1 MGIEQQICD
10 AIQIIVDKSISSAG
24 FDRTIKA
31 TISECLDAAA
41 GKYKLEYQDTTI
53 IAYSDVQYPI
63 GTLVN
68 VIIPNN
74 DMSSVKKIQSAAS
87 INMIPYS
94 SIVETEDLYEILGTS
109 LVANTKNNV
118 SLNGYKNENKLL
130 YEYGKT
136 GNVLSLLEDREIQQ
150 YMRQADTFSI
160 GMRINTTL
168 PLELQKD
175 GDYGI
180 IAILSYIKEDDIS
193 QQVKLTYVF
202 DNSYLNGN
210 PYLLIDANKQAAYFD
225 IEGAKFD
232 HIEKIIAY
240 TRHFPVQNPSSTE
253 NNIFFNDI
261 EIFALRYA
269 QEEMMNGGI
278 VKLTTPKGVIFS
290 ETDSEQIYKSIEAH
304 MFLDMKETKTN
315 LKFLW
320 FKENGAVTTQ
330 DIEKY
335 CSFGGAGWEC
345 LNAKNRYTL
354 EGSFI
359 DDGEALP
366 DTYIVEWIPSEV
378 NILNI
383 YKSSVT
389 TRTQKYKCVVICDEQ
404 IYKKEVEI
412 VNYGSPYDVTLVSN
426 DGIKFY
432 NGCGKPI
439 LTCSVYYNG
448 IEKTD
453 LTNFEFIWSDEDMN
467 ENSFI
472 PDEANATEHYTI
484 INKNKISVNVSSISK
499 YHTYKVSVL
508 ENVNGTKVPR
518 GDAQIKIF
526 NVESNENTYSL
537 YLKNA
542 QQIFKYNSDNIAP
555 TSQSLANPIELKPLT
570 FSFFDPEGREIK
582 AEEIIRMGGKIT
594 WKVPTNT
601 MLHILNVSM
610 ATPQEIANM
619 DLEYDYY
626 FNAVELPYDISP
638 TYQEQNYRNNII
650 LEVVY
655 KGFILTTTTEF
666 TFIKDGDSG
675 TNGTDYICRILPN
688 KKTNEYPTLTVDS
701 TGAII
706 AGNFKNG
713 TVTNS
718 DSREGDD
725 VSWFKAELWKG
736 TELVKT
742 WYMNK
747 AYDDISWY
755 MMNYKD
761 NVIKGFSNYEVL
773 NTSDSRHYIRYSN
786 NSNLVTNILK
796 AEITY
801 DNKLYTVE
809 YPILTAIVSN
819 GYRIGLKPETGY
831 TQALYQEDGTYP
843 KYNNSFPFEIEV
855 TYNGQFQNINLSEY
869 DVTWSILN
877 GGEFYKDGSYSTSSQ
892 NLIIQDEV
900 DNEIL
905 TAYRNE
911 MAAAIALAADQRDIK
926 IKEIENKYRFNILP
940 NRRNIIPTPI
950 FESSSTSNA
959 IKVEVK
965 RNDSIVATL
974 HIPIYLYLNRFGKS
988 AINGWDGNSIT
999 NGDDYILTPQIG
1011 AGKKESNNT
1020 FTGMIM
1026 GKVQHSQGNEE
1037 VGLFGYNKGIRNIF
1051 LNCDDGSAHFGH
1063 GECSIDI
1070 EPGSKGAATA
1080 IFKGGGYRETTET
1093 EEGRGFILDLTTP
1106 YMKYGNGNFK
1116 VTKDGILYAKGAHFT
1131 DGTISLGT
1139 ETERVFEVTSDGI
1152 MTMTKG
1158 SITLGDGVFSVDDQG
1173 ILTMTK
1179 GSITLGD
1186 GVFSVTDEGQMTM
1199 KKGSISL
1206 GGTAETP
1213 NFKVTDQGVLT
1224 VKKGS
1229 ISLGVNSNSTT
1240 GYNFDVQ
1247 NDGTL
1252 TLTKGSISLGYNS
1265 TTKRYNFTVNNN
1277 GELTIKRGS
1286 ISLGEITD
1294 DEGNVADYKFKVTN
1308 NGQMTM
1314 TNGSISL
1321 GKQTD
1326 GSYNFS
1332 VNNNGQLTMT
1342 KGSISL
1348 GKNSDGTYSFKVANN
1363 GTGNFGVWKFTNS
1376 KMSADLTSGG
1386 TFDLDA
1392 NGIKI
1397 TDGTNEIFKATRTG
1411 GVLGYWNFSTTGI
1424 ENPEQ
1429 DISLGSSGLKIGSY
1443 VSISKNG
1450 SFTMGD
1456 ETGKKFIK
1464 FDATN
1469 KSFTLGS
1476 GITLTWGQ
1484 VDGHPTDLSEFTN
1497 NDDKYWVTS
1506 VGKDWIQTGEVV
1518 CQNLSITGGSI
1529 TLGGDKFVVDN
1540 TGKCIA
1546 RAFTA
1551 YGTNDDIFLT
1561 LSDRVRCKD
1570 SGGSFVSFNSTN
1582 ISIDWTGHNAVYI
1595 NGLDNE
1601 LRIGSGPDIDT
1612 GATLAVTQIKA
1623 TNLKSKSD
1631 DHNLIKEEANKD
1643 EITYRTKV
1651 SQKGHPTWISGGV
1664 YKGDGGDLNISDFR
1678 LKDNIM
1684 KINSLYEDFFKEL
1697 NPCSFTFLDGDSNRT
1712 HIGFIA
1718 QDVLKAAEKVSLTSQ
1733 DIAAYVK
1740 TFYPEDTALPVR
1752 YSNDGDT
1759 NYLYMLNYQEFI
1771 ALNTHM
1777 IQKCLAKIEELE
1789 ERIKIL
1795 EGTN

>member
-31 TISECLDAAA
+31 TVSECLDAAA

-109 LVANTKNNV
+109 LVANTKNTV

-253 NNIFFNDI
+253 DNIFFNDI

-269 QEEMMNGGI
+269 QEEMMNGGV
-278 VKLTTPKGVIFS
+278 VKLTTPKGVVFS

-345 LNAKNRYTL
+345 LNAKNRYTP

-378 NILNI
+378 NTLNI

-484 INKNKISVNVSSISK
+484 IDKNKISVNISSISK

-508 ENVNGTKVPR
+508 ENINGAKVPR

-555 TSQSLANPIELKPLT
+555 TSQSLANPMELKPLT

-619 DLEYDYY
+619 DLEYNYY
-626 FNAVELPYDISP
+626 FNAAELPYDISP

-688 KKTNEYPTLTVDS
+688 KETNEYPTLTVDS
-701 TGAII
+701 AGAII

-718 DSREGDD
+718 DSREGND

-773 NTSDSRHYIRYSN
+773 NTSDNRHYIKYSN

-819 GYRIGLKPETGY
+819 GYRIGLKPGTGY

-892 NLIIQDEV
+892 NLIIRDEV

-940 NRRNIIPTPI
+940 NRRNIIPIPI

-965 RNDSIVATL
+965 RNGSIVATL

-1037 VGLFGYNKGIRNIF
+1037 VGLFGYNKGVRNIF

-1063 GECSIDI
+1063 DECSIDI
-1070 EPGSKGAATA
+1070 EPGGEEGATA

-1093 EEGRGFILDLTTP
+1093 EEGRGFILNLTAP
-1106 YMKYGNGNFK
+1106 YMKYGNGNFE

-1139 ETERVFEVTSDGI
+1139 ETERVFEVTPDGI
-1152 MTMTKG
+1152 MTMTRG
-1158 SITLGDGVFSVDDQG
+1158 SINLGDGVFSVDDQG
-1173 ILTMTK
+1173 VLTMTK

-1199 KKGSISL
+1199 KKGFISL
-1206 GGTAETP
+1206 GGTAEAP
-1213 NFKVTDQGVLT
+1213 NFKVDNNGVLT

-1229 ISLGVNSNSTT
+1229 ISLG
-1240 GYNFDVQ
+1240 
-1247 NDGTL
+1247 
-1252 TLTKGSISLGYNS
+1252 YNS
-1265 TTKRYNFTVNNN
+1265 SKDNYNFTVNNN
-1277 GELTIKRGS
+1277 GELTIKRSIDLGDGAFVVNSSGTLSMKRGS
-1286 ISLGEITD
+1286 ISLGEIKD
-1294 DEGNVADYKFKVTN
+1294 DKGNVTGYKFKVTN

-1314 TNGSISL
+1314 TQGSISL

-1326 GSYNFS
+1326 GTYNFS
-1332 VNNNGQLTMT
+1332 VNNSGQLAIYN
-1342 KGSISL
+1342 GSIKL
-1348 GKNSDGTYSFKVANN
+1348 GKQTNGSWNFSVKND

-1376 KMSADLTSGG
+1376 KMSANLTSGG

-1411 GVLGYWNFSTTGI
+1411 GVLGYWKFTTTGI
-1424 ENPEQ
+1424 ENSDK
-1429 DISLGSSGLKIGSY
+1429 DISLSSSGLKIGDY

-1456 ETGKKFIK
+1456 ETGKQFIK
-1464 FDATN
+1464 FDATK

-1476 GITLTWGQ
+1476 GITLTWDAISDAKTKLSDFENDKDFKNGEQ
-1484 VDGHPTDLSEFTN
+1484 VTTITQNTITTEYIQARQIITTELSADKITAGTINGSNINLSTQLKVTTASNCYAILNENSLTMKYSGEGEAAILST
-1497 NDDKYWVTS
+1497 DDKGFTINKSLYIANDLYVESGVVKKNKSTYNYIYLPYGYYSKDDKVWKSAAVLGWKEALKTDNSDGAIRVGSGALVLRLYGTKIYLGSGSTEVTS
-1506 VGKDWIQTGEVV
+1506 DG
-1518 CQNLSITGGSI
+1518 
-1529 TLGGDKFVVDN
+1529 
-1540 TGKCIA
+1540 
-1546 RAFTA
+1546 RAKRKIGQDFSK
-1551 YGTNDDIFLT
+1551 YEEFFNKIKPFHYNYNI
-1561 LSDRVRCKD
+1561 D
-1570 SGGSFVSFNSTN
+1570 S
-1582 ISIDWTGHNAVYI
+1582 
-1595 NGLDNE
+1595 
-1601 LRIGSGPDIDT
+1601 
-1612 GATLAVTQIKA
+1612 
-1623 TNLKSKSD
+1623 
-1631 DHNLIKEEANKD
+1631 
-1643 EITYRTKV
+1643 
-1651 SQKGHPTWISGGV
+1651 
-1664 YKGDGGDLNISDFR
+1664 
-1678 LKDNIM
+1678 
-1684 KINSLYEDFFKEL
+1684 
-1697 NPCSFTFLDGDSNRT
+1697 DSNKR
-1712 HIGFIA
+1712 HLGFIA
-1718 QDVLKAAEKVSLTSQ
+1718 QNVRDALLSSGLEEKEFSGLSKILIQTEEDEKAFGLKKGDKGYVLS
-1733 DIAAYVK
+1733 Y
-1740 TFYPEDTALPVR
+1740 
-1752 YSNDGDT
+1752 ND
-1759 NYLYMLNYQEFI
+1759 FI
-1771 ALNTHM
+1771 PLNTHM
-1777 IQKCLAKIEELE
+1777 IKVCLRRISELE

>member
-31 TISECLDAAA
+31 TVSECLDAAA

-109 LVANTKNNV
+109 LVANTKNTV

-180 IAILSYIKEDDIS
+180 IAILSYTKEDDIS

-269 QEEMMNGGI
+269 QEEMMNGGV
-278 VKLTTPKGVIFS
+278 VKLTTPKGVVFS

-345 LNAKNRYTL
+345 LNAKNRYTP

-359 DDGEALP
+359 DDGETLP

-508 ENVNGTKVPR
+508 ENINGTKVPR

-555 TSQSLANPIELKPLT
+555 TSQSLANPMELKPLT

-626 FNAVELPYDISP
+626 FNAAELPYDISP

-666 TFIKDGDSG
+666 TFTKDGDSG

-688 KKTNEYPTLTVDS
+688 KETNEYPTLTVDS
-701 TGAII
+701 AGAII

-718 DSREGDD
+718 DSREGND

-773 NTSDSRHYIRYSN
+773 NTSDNRHYIKYSN

-819 GYRIGLKPETGY
+819 GYRIGLKPGTGY

-892 NLIIQDEV
+892 NLIIRDEV

-911 MAAAIALAADQRDIK
+911 MAATIALAADQRDIK

-940 NRRNIIPTPI
+940 NRRNIIPIPI

-965 RNDSIVATL
+965 RNGSIVATL

-1037 VGLFGYNKGIRNIF
+1037 VGLFGYNKGVRNIF

-1070 EPGSKGAATA
+1070 EPGGEGGATA
-1080 IFKGGGYRETTET
+1080 VFKGGGYRETTET

-1106 YMKYGNGNFK
+1106 YMKYGNGNFE

-1152 MTMTKG
+1152 MTMTRG
-1158 SITLGDGVFSVDDQG
+1158 SINLGDGVFSVDDQG
-1173 ILTMTK
+1173 VLTMTK

-1186 GVFSVTDEGQMTM
+1186 GVFSVTDEGQMIM
-1199 KKGSISL
+1199 KKGFISL
-1206 GGTAETP
+1206 GGTAEAP
-1213 NFKVTDQGVLT
+1213 NFKVDNDGVLT

-1229 ISLGVNSNSTT
+1229 ISLG
-1240 GYNFDVQ
+1240 
-1247 NDGTL
+1247 
-1252 TLTKGSISLGYNS
+1252 YNS
-1265 TTKRYNFTVNNN
+1265 SKDDYNFTVNNN
-1277 GELTIKRGS
+1277 GELTIKRSIDLGDGAFVVNSSGTLTMKKGS
-1286 ISLGEITD
+1286 INLGEIKD
-1294 DEGNVADYKFKVTN
+1294 GKGNVTDYKFKVTN

-1332 VNNNGQLTMT
+1332 VNNSGQL
-1342 KGSISL
+1342 KIYNGSIKL
-1348 GKNSDGTYSFKVANN
+1348 GKQTDGSYSFSVDNDGK
-1363 GTGNFGVWKFTNS
+1363 GNFGVWKFTNS

-1386 TFDLDA
+1386 TFDLDV

-1411 GVLGYWNFSTTGI
+1411 GVLGYWKFTTTGI
-1424 ENPEQ
+1424 ENSDK
-1429 DISLGSSGLKIGSY
+1429 DISLSSSGLKIGDY

-1464 FDATN
+1464 FDATK

-1476 GITLTWGQ
+1476 GITLTWGAISDAKTKLSQ
-1484 VDGHPTDLSEFTN
+1484 FENDKKFQNDVEVTTISNNCISTCTINCNQLNAGWINGDSIGLSSKLSVKAADNTYSNLYAGELHLRADGESVKTIISTDGDGLTIN
-1497 NDDKYWVTS
+1497 KKLT
-1506 VGKDWIQTGEVV
+1506 VGANATGAIW
-1518 CQNLSITGGSI
+1518 CGTLYATGGHMETDYIDVYGSSDAVKYRI
-1529 TLGGDKFVVDN
+1529 RMKSDASYGGIQGEHLIKDN
-1540 TGKCIA
+1540 
-1546 RAFTA
+1546 A
-1551 YGTNDDIFLT
+1551 YGWHYIAYAKWDDGSTHFPN
-1561 LSDRVRCKD
+1561 LSDRRCK
-1570 SGGSFVSFNSTN
+1570 TN
-1582 ISIDWTGHNAVYI
+1582 IQDLS
-1595 NGLDNE
+1595 NE
-1601 LRIGSGPDIDT
+1601 ECLYLLQNI
-1612 GATLAVTQIKA
+1612 
-1623 TNLKSKSD
+1623 KSKIFNYKNLD
-1631 DHNLIKEEANKD
+1631 DKE
-1643 EITYRTKV
+1643 
-1651 SQKGHPTWISGGV
+1651 P
-1664 YKGDGGDLNISDFR
+1664 NIIDV
-1678 LKDNIM
+1678 N
-1684 KINSLYEDFFKEL
+1684 
-1697 NPCSFTFLDGDSNRT
+1697 C
-1712 HIGFIA
+1712 GFIA
-1718 QDVLKAAEKVSLTSQ
+1718 QDVRDALINGDIGYRTYLQIHQKGNDEEGEYINDIYADEDKVGYFLEYDKMLPIVWKGWQIHNDEISLLK
-1733 DIAAYVK
+1733 
-1740 TFYPEDTALPVR
+1740 
-1752 YSNDGDT
+1752 
-1759 NYLYMLNYQEFI
+1759 QE
-1771 ALNTHM
+1771 
-1777 IQKCLAKIEELE
+1777 IQELKNKLKEAGIE
-1789 ERIKIL
+1789 
-1795 EGTN
+1795 

>member
-31 TISECLDAAA
+31 TVSECLDAAA

-269 QEEMMNGGI
+269 QEEMMNGGV

-345 LNAKNRYTL
+345 LNAKNRYTP

-555 TSQSLANPIELKPLT
+555 TSQSLTNPMELKPLT

-582 AEEIIRMGGKIT
+582 AEDIIRMGGKIT

-626 FNAVELPYDISP
+626 FNAAELPYDISP

-688 KKTNEYPTLTVDS
+688 KETNEYPTLTVDS
-701 TGAII
+701 AGAII

-718 DSREGDD
+718 DSREGND

-773 NTSDSRHYIRYSN
+773 NTSDSRHYIKYSN

-831 TQALYQEDGTYP
+831 TQVLYQEDGTYP

-892 NLIIQDEV
+892 NLIIRDEV

-940 NRRNIIPTPI
+940 NRRNIIPIPI

-965 RNDSIVATL
+965 RNGSIVATL

-1020 FTGMIM
+1020 FTGMVM

-1037 VGLFGYNKGIRNIF
+1037 VGLFGYNKGVRNIF

-1063 GECSIDI
+1063 DECSIDI
-1070 EPGSKGAATA
+1070 EPGGEGGATA
-1080 IFKGGGYRETTET
+1080 VFKGGGYRETTET
-1093 EEGRGFILDLTTP
+1093 EEGRGFILNLTAP
-1106 YMKYGNGNFK
+1106 YMKYGNGNFE

-1131 DGTISLGT
+1131 DGEISLGT
-1139 ETERVFEVTSDGI
+1139 ETERVFKVTSDGI
-1152 MTMTKG
+1152 MTMTRG
-1158 SITLGDGVFSVDDQG
+1158 SINLGDGVFSVDDQG
-1173 ILTMTK
+1173 VLTMTK

-1186 GVFSVTDEGQMTM
+1186 GVFSVTDEGQMIM
-1199 KKGSISL
+1199 KKGFISL
-1206 GGTAETP
+1206 GGTAEAP
-1213 NFKVTDQGVLT
+1213 NFKVDNDGVLT

-1229 ISLGVNSNSTT
+1229 ISLG
-1240 GYNFDVQ
+1240 
-1247 NDGTL
+1247 
-1252 TLTKGSISLGYNS
+1252 YNS
-1265 TTKRYNFTVNNN
+1265 SKDDYNFTVNNN
-1277 GELTIKRGS
+1277 GELTIKRSIDLGDGAFVVNSSGTLTMKKGS
-1286 ISLGEITD
+1286 INLGEIKD
-1294 DEGNVADYKFKVTN
+1294 GKGNVTDYKFKVTN

-1326 GSYNFS
+1326 ENDKIIGYSFQ
-1332 VNNNGQLTMT
+1332 VNN
-1342 KGSISL
+1342 
-1348 GKNSDGTYSFKVANN
+1348 D
-1363 GTGNFGVWKFTNS
+1363 GTGNFGYWKFNKNEISHTIVEEGS
-1376 KMSADLTSGG
+1376 TKK
-1386 TFDLDA
+1386 DA
-1392 NGIKI
+1392 YF
-1397 TDGTNEIFKATRTG
+1397 GTN
-1411 GVLGYWNFSTTGI
+1411 
-1424 ENPEQ
+1424 
-1429 DISLGSSGLKIGSY
+1429 GLKIGDLVNITKKGTFTFGDTSTGQY
-1443 VSISKNG
+1443 IKFNASNKIEFGSNVTIAWGKITDTDGIVTDSNKATKIGENYLKTCNITCENLKVKGANIDSISCDKLSGGTITGQAING
-1450 SFTMGD
+1450 GTITGTTISGVTISADSFTVKDYMYMKSESVTQKAFTFSNAAGYDDGVVGD
-1456 ETGKKFIK
+1456 LVIGSE
-1464 FDATN
+1464 
-1469 KSFTLGS
+1469 TLGS
-1476 GITLTWGQ
+1476 IDLDAKFITIGNTAISGAEISIMYKTNFMQNCEFYGGLHLIDKSVH
-1484 VDGHPTDLSEFTN
+1484 VDDGRGMYSDQNKKWLIRSSTYTKGDKTHLVCKLSESGQWTMVMDGLYNSSGAAYTASDKDIKTN
-1497 NDDKYWVTS
+1497 ILKFNQKHEQFFKLLNPVTY
-1506 VGKDWIQTGEVV
+1506 KMI
-1518 CQNLSITGGSI
+1518 N
-1529 TLGGDKFVVDN
+1529 
-1540 TGKCIA
+1540 
-1546 RAFTA
+1546 
-1551 YGTNDDIFLT
+1551 GT
-1561 LSDRVRCKD
+1561 SDR
-1570 SGGSFVSFNSTN
+1570 
-1582 ISIDWTGHNAVYI
+1582 
-1595 NGLDNE
+1595 
-1601 LRIGSGPDIDT
+1601 
-1612 GATLAVTQIKA
+1612 
-1623 TNLKSKSD
+1623 
-1631 DHNLIKEEANKD
+1631 
-1643 EITYRTKV
+1643 
-1651 SQKGHPTWISGGV
+1651 
-1664 YKGDGGDLNISDFR
+1664 
-1678 LKDNIM
+1678 
-1684 KINSLYEDFFKEL
+1684 
-1697 NPCSFTFLDGDSNRT
+1697 T
-1712 HIGFIA
+1712 HFGFIA
-1718 QDVLKAAEKVSLTSQ
+1718 QELKNNFEQVGLTSQ
-1733 DIAAYVK
+1733 DVAIYGECPFPAEI
-1740 TFYPEDTALPVR
+1740 YPTLEKGYLCMLR
-1752 YSNDGDT
+1752 Y
-1759 NYLYMLNYQEFI
+1759 EEI
-1771 ALNTHM
+1771 IPLNTHM